1 MAGTSESG
9 STEHGSAE
17 RGPSENGAA
26 DVGAGDVGAGDVGAV
41 DAGPAEIGAVIIG
54 DEILSGKR
62 RDRHQA
68 ALIQALNERG
78 LELAWLRIVGDNAVR
93 LTETFR
99 ETLRRDAPVFSFG
112 GIGAT
117 PDDRTRACLAQALDR
132 PLQRHPE
139 FVALLEARFGAEAY
153 PHRVRMAELPEGATL
168 IPNPVNG
175 IPGFACRQHFCVPG
189 FPAMAEP
196 MLRWV
201 LDGPLAHLRPA
212 EVPSEQALRLFD
224 VPESRL
230 VPLLETLE
238 ARYPELRIS
247 CLPGHQGDRPRLELG
262 IRGPADRVAVAFAE
276 LRQTLVA
283 DGYVDREQRLEI
295 LSGDPPH
302 RP

>member
-1 MAGTSESG
+1 MAGTG
-9 STEHGSAE
+9 
-17 RGPSENGAA
+17 ENGP
-26 DVGAGDVGAGDVGAV
+26 GDV
-41 DAGPAEIGAVIIG
+41 GPAEIGAVIIG

-68 ALIQALNERG
+68 ALIQALTERG
-78 LELAWLRIVGDNAVR
+78 LELAWVRIVGDDAGL

-99 ETLRRDAPVFSFG
+99 ETLRRHAPVFSFG

-117 PDDRTRACLAQALDR
+117 PDDRTRACLARALGR

-139 FVALLEARFGAEAY
+139 FVALLEARFGGEAY
-153 PHRVRMAELPEGATL
+153 PNRVRMAELPEGATL

-175 IPGFACRQHFCVPG
+175 IPGFACGHHYCVPG

-201 LDGPLAHLRPA
+201 LDGPLAQLRPA
-212 EVPSEQALRLFD
+212 QAPSEQALRLFD
-224 VPESRL
+224 VQESRL
-230 VPLLETLE
+230 VPVLEALE

-262 IRGPADRVAVAFAE
+262 IRGPADRVTVAFAD

-283 DGYVDREQRLEI
+283 DGYVDREQGLEI
-295 LSGDPPH
+295 LSGDPAH